1 MGRRERLACL
11 AHSLGKF
18 EVMVSPIP
26 WGDLSKGVCC
36 VADGG
41 LGFEEGVFY

>member
-18 EVMVSPIP
+18 EVMVSPNSTGRFI
-26 WGDLSKGVCC
+26 KGVCC

-41 LGFEEGVFY
+41 LGFEEGIFY